1 MDYPGRPIAKPKV
14 SIGAAEVNVG
24 SLEHGILG
32 YSFSE
37 SRIIN

>member
-1 MDYPGRPIAKPKV
+1 MGNPDRPIAKPKV

-24 SLEHGILG
+24 SLEYGILG
-32 YSFSE
+32 YSFRE